1 LNALL
6 DIERLPLN
14 HVKGHG
20 ALHGAA
26 LRDEEVAI
34 ACAEAA
40 HALGMP
46 MYGTTETFHKTV
58 RPRSTHGRW
67 EISANLDYD
76 DPCRCIIRA
85 ST

>member
-1 LNALL
+1 LGALNAFL

-14 HVKGHG
+14 HVKGHV
-20 ALHGAA
+20 AA
-26 LRDEEVAI
+26 WRDEEVAI